1 MLKYVSGKSMGE
13 EIKGWLVGME
23 PQNIGIWLGV
33 SLIVEQ
39 RIAVLI
45 KEIRELLGRI
55 PLKT

>member
-1 MLKYVSGKSMGE
+1 MGE